1 MNPIEEALAY
11 QRLVKEFNLK
21 QDEVAERVA
30 KSRVAITNSM
40 RLLKLSERVQEMII
54 EEMISSGHAR
64 ALLSINNDE
73 LQYQLAMKI
82 FDEKLTVRETENL
95 VKKVIYDLE
104 NPVEPKE
111 EEDTANID
119 AIYREMEENIK
130 NIMGSKVKIKRKNN
144 DKGKIEIEYYNQE
157 ELERLYDMLKRIKK
171 FN

>member
-1 MNPIEEALAY
+1 
-11 QRLVKEFNLK
+11 
-21 QDEVAERVA
+21 
-30 KSRVAITNSM
+30 M

-95 VKKVIYDLE
+95 IKKVIYDLE